1 MAASVVSLDHSPYNL
16 DEPIDH
22 DLEIRAALKRKKAP
36 GVYGLP
42 VFKMFHNQLVMF
54 TTTLF
59 NKLLK
64 QESYPEIWSSGSIKP
79 VPNIINASLQFVI
92 DIKKQFI
99 TDSENM

>member
-1 MAASVVSLDHSPYNL
+1 MTTVPNL

-22 DLEIRAALKRKKAP
+22 DLEIRAALKRNKAP

-54 TTTLF
+54 TATLF

-64 QESYPEIWSSGSIKP
+64 QESYPEIRSSGSIKP
-79 VPNIINASLQFVI
+79 VNASLQFVI

-99 TDSENM
+99 TDSENI